1 MAVLSN
7 LSEEIKN
14 AMREKDSLKLESL
27 RAIKSALI
35 LAQTASGADDNLN
48 EEASIKLLQR
58 LVKQRKESALI
69 YKEQG
74 RNDLADPEEA
84 QAEII
89 ASFLPEQLSE
99 KELIKIVSEII
110 SQTGAEGI
118 KDMGK
123 VMGITSKKLAG
134 KAEGKLV
141 ADIVKKKLSSQK

>member
-84 QAEII
+84 QAKII

-99 KELIKIVSEII
+99 EEIIKIVLEVI

-134 KAEGKLV
+134 KAEGKLI
-141 ADIVKKKLSSQK
+141 ADIVKKKLSSKK

>member
-1 MAVLSN
+1 MALLIN

-35 LAQTASGADDNLN
+35 LAQTASGAGADLN

-74 RNDLADPEEA
+74 RNDLAEPEEA
-84 QAEII
+84 QAKII

-99 KELIKIVSEII
+99 EEVIKIVLEVI

-134 KAEGKLV
+134 KAEGKLI
-141 ADIVKKKLSSQK
+141 ADIVKKKLSS

>member
-1 MAVLSN
+1 MAILSN

-84 QAEII
+84 QAKII

-99 KELIKIVSEII
+99 EEVIKIVLEVI

-134 KAEGKLV
+134 KAEGKLI
-141 ADIVKKKLSSQK
+141 ADIVKKKLSSKK

>member
-35 LAQTASGADDNLN
+35 LAQTASGADADLN

-74 RNDLADPEEA
+74 RTDLAEPEEA
-84 QAEII
+84 QAKII

-99 KELIKIVSEII
+99 EEVIKVVSEVI

-123 VMGITSKKLAG
+123 VMGVTSKKLAG
-134 KAEGKLV
+134 KAEGRLI
-141 ADIVKKKLSSQK
+141 ADIVKKKLSS

>member
-35 LAQTASGADDNLN
+35 LAQTASGADADLN

-74 RNDLADPEEA
+74 RNDLAEPEEA
-84 QAEII
+84 QAKII

-99 KELIKIVSEII
+99 EEVIKVVSEVI

-123 VMGITSKKLAG
+123 VMGLTSKKLAG
-134 KAEGKLV
+134 KAEGRLI
-141 ADIVKKKLSSQK
+141 ADIVKKKLSS

>member
-7 LSEEIKN
+7 LSEEIKT

-35 LAQTASGADDNLN
+35 LAQTASGADDNLS

-84 QAEII
+84 QAKII

-99 KELIKIVSEII
+99 EGVIKIVLEVI

-134 KAEGKLV
+134 KAEGKLI
-141 ADIVKKKLSSQK
+141 ADIVKKKLSS

>member
-1 MAVLSN
+1 
-7 LSEEIKN
+7 
-14 AMREKDSLKLESL
+14 MREKDSLKLESL

-84 QAEII
+84 QAKII

-99 KELIKIVSEII
+99 EEVIKIVLEVI

-134 KAEGKLV
+134 KAEGKLI

>member
-35 LAQTASGADDNLN
+35 LAQTASGANADLN

-74 RNDLADPEEA
+74 RNDLAEPEEA
-84 QAEII
+84 QAKII

-99 KELIKIVSEII
+99 EEVIKIVSEVI

-123 VMGITSKKLAG
+123 VMGVTSKKLAG
-134 KAEGKLV
+134 KAEGRLI
-141 ADIVKKKLSSQK
+141 ADIVKKKLSS

>member
-35 LAQTASGADDNLN
+35 LAQTASGADANLN

-74 RNDLADPEEA
+74 RNDLAEPEEA
-84 QAEII
+84 QAKII

-99 KELIKIVSEII
+99 EEVIKIVSEVI

-123 VMGITSKKLAG
+123 VMGVTSKKLAG
-134 KAEGKLV
+134 KAEGRLI
-141 ADIVKKKLSSQK
+141 ADIVKKKLSS

>member
-7 LSEEIKN
+7 LSKEIKN

-48 EEASIKLLQR
+48 EEASIRLLQR

-84 QAEII
+84 QAKII

-99 KELIKIVSEII
+99 EEVIKIVLEVI

-134 KAEGKLV
+134 KAEGKLI
-141 ADIVKKKLSSQK
+141 ADIVKKKLSSKK

>member
-1 MAVLSN
+1 MALLSN
-7 LSEEIKN
+7 LSEEIKT

-35 LAQTASGADDNLN
+35 LAQTASGADDNLS

-84 QAEII
+84 QAKII

-99 KELIKIVSEII
+99 EEVIKIVLEVI

-134 KAEGKLV
+134 KAEGKLI
-141 ADIVKKKLSSQK
+141 ADIVKKKLSS

>member
-35 LAQTASGADDNLN
+35 LAQTASGADADLN

-74 RNDLADPEEA
+74 RNDLAEPEEA

-89 ASFLPEQLSE
+89 ASFLPEQFSE
-99 KELIKIVSEII
+99 EEVIKIVSEVI

-123 VMGITSKKLAG
+123 VMGVTSKKLAG
-134 KAEGKLV
+134 KAEGRLI
-141 ADIVKKKLSSQK
+141 ADIVKKKLSS

>member
-35 LAQTASGADDNLN
+35 LAQTASGAGPDLN

-74 RNDLADPEEA
+74 RHDLAEPEEA
-84 QAEII
+84 QAKII

-99 KELIKIVSEII
+99 EEVIKIVLEVI

-134 KAEGKLV
+134 KAEGKLI
-141 ADIVKKKLSSQK
+141 ADIVKKKLSS

>member
-58 LVKQRKESALI
+58 LVKQRKESAFI

-84 QAEII
+84 QAKII

-99 KELIKIVSEII
+99 EEVIKIVLEVI

-134 KAEGKLV
+134 KAEGKLI
-141 ADIVKKKLSSQK
+141 ADIVKKKLSTQK

>member
-27 RAIKSALI
+27 RAIKSALT
-35 LAQTASGADDNLN
+35 LAQTSSGADDNLN
-48 EEASIKLLQR
+48 DEASIKLLQR

-84 QAEII
+84 QAKVI

-99 KELIKIVSEII
+99 EEVIKIVLEVI

-123 VMGITSKKLAG
+123 VMGITSKKLVG
-134 KAEGKLV
+134 KAEGKLI
-141 ADIVKKKLSSQK
+141 ADIVKKKLSS

>member
-35 LAQTASGADDNLN
+35 LAQTASGADADLN

-84 QAEII
+84 QAKII

-99 KELIKIVSEII
+99 EEVIKIVLEVI

-123 VMGITSKKLAG
+123 VMGVTSKKLAG
-134 KAEGKLV
+134 KAEGRLI
-141 ADIVKKKLSSQK
+141 ADIVKKKLSS

>member
-27 RAIKSALI
+27 RAIKSALM
-35 LAQTASGADDNLN
+35 LAQTASGADDNLS

-84 QAEII
+84 QAKII

-99 KELIKIVSEII
+99 EEVIKIVLEVI

-134 KAEGKLV
+134 KAEGKLI
-141 ADIVKKKLSSQK
+141 ADIVKKKLSS